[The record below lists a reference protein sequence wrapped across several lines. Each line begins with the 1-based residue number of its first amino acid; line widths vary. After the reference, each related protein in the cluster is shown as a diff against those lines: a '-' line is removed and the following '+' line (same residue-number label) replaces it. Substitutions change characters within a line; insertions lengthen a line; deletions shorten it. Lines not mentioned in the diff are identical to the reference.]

1 MNISDMHVWFRQYAQ
16 QMGMQNVRAILPEQ
30 IDILIN
36 TSITDTVNQ
45 IIRENVGITN
55 DRVITDNSK
64 IGQINALKH
73 LYKVKEIKY
82 QTRPTTYFIVGPST
96 SLLAG
101 AKVTLSTS
109 KTRDDINTIRLSFNN
124 VYIDVPY
131 SLVSHSTT
139 SSFSKEL
146 QDYITNEFTKKGINI
161 IENTCGIR
169 ISNYDTSV
177 VGVYLALYVREGND
191 VGEITIHL
199 LDDNNV
205 TIGTLTKST
214 IDEDETLGKYVITE
228 RGYYSNF
235 NFEDKNRYNGLITLK
250 DGLQDYLFL
259 VDFSIDYADAST
271 GLGKDIQYL
280 DNFKSNLFPIRL
292 IDDAY
297 LADTLNDFI
306 LKPRLRSPIAII
318 VNNNLQIYLGKLN
331 GNATTGYFLDNNLVP
346 DVIRVAY
353 IAKPAIVKYSE
364 DINGQNV
371 DCDLPDYMHV
381 DILKHAVDLYRTAI
395 SGGIAAS
402 QASEQAQN
410 RENARNNYRDE
421 GYQ

>member
-64 IGQINALKH
+64 IGQINALRC

-82 QTRPTTYFIVGPST
+82 QEQSKYFRFAPPSGSQTPITYGATVSLGSGKSKSNITKVRLTIGSNSIDIPMSLIKNVSILNNQELNEYIKEEFGKLGHTVQNAIVGISDASTNNIYIFMLVYLRDAEDVEEIVVNLYEDTTVLKTLNTTYFESHTSEGRYLIVDS
-96 SLLAG
+96 A
-101 AKVTLSTS
+101 V
-109 KTRDDINTIRLSFNN
+109 
-124 VYIDVPY
+124 
-131 SLVSHSTT
+131 
-139 SSFSKEL
+139 
-146 QDYITNEFTKKGINI
+146 
-161 IENTCGIR
+161 
-169 ISNYDTSV
+169 
-177 VGVYLALYVREGND
+177 
-191 VGEITIHL
+191 
-199 LDDNNV
+199 
-205 TIGTLTKST
+205 
-214 IDEDETLGKYVITE
+214 
-228 RGYYSNF
+228 YSNF
-235 NFEDKNRYNGLITLK
+235 EFETKNHYNGLVSLK
-250 DGLQDYLFL
+250 EALVDYLFL
-259 VDFSIDYADAST
+259 VDFSIDYSDAVT
-271 GLGKDIQYL
+271 GLGTTIEYL
-280 DNFKSNLFPIRL
+280 NNFKSNLFPVRL

-306 LKPRLRSPIAII
+306 LRPRLRSPIAII

-331 GNATTGYFLDNNLVP
+331 GNETTGYFLDNNLVP
-346 DVIRVAY
+346 NVLRVSY
-353 IAKPAIVKYSE
+353 IAKPAKVKYSE

-381 DILKHAVDLYRTAI
+381 DILKHAVDLYRAAI
-395 SGGIAAS
+395 SGGISAS

-410 RENARNNYRDE
+410 QENVRNNYRNE